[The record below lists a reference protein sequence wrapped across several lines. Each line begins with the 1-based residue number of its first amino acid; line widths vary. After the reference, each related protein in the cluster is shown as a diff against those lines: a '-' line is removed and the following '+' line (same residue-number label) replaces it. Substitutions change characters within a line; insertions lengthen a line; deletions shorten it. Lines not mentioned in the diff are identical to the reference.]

1 MFHYLPPGMKFL
13 MPLLVVISCESPPTL
28 PTLKW
33 PLARMTPQMTL
44 QMKASGKPLITQIAL
59 PPRLCNHLRLRSER
73 FRLVRSLGME
83 HLLMLL
89 EVFVGGESELGN
101 GAVREEA
108 VKGSVVAVD
117 VLFAGLGG
125 LEAFMKVEAVR
136 ARTLEV
142 LLAVVS
148 CDFFGVEV
156 VGSGERFDH
165 VPISHD
171 DFAESFDT
179 DLFAC
184 FRALSIV
191 LIDMVP
197 DLEQLCMKWV
207 GLEWRAVFQGV
218 VEN

>member
-1 MFHYLPPGMKFL
+1 MKFL
-13 MPLLVVISCESPPTL
+13 MPLLIIIPCESPPTL
-28 PTLKW
+28 ATLKR

-44 QMKASGKPLITQIAL
+44 QMKASRKPLITQIAL
-59 PPRLCNHLRLRSER
+59 PTSLSNHLRLRSER
-73 FRLVRSLGME
+73 FRLVRSLGMK

-117 VLFAGLGG
+117 VLIAGLGG

-148 CDFFGVEV
+148 RDFFGVEV
-156 VGSGERFDH
+156 AGSGERFDH
-165 VPISHD
+165 IPVSHD

-184 FRALSIV
+184 LRAFSIV

-197 DLEQLCMKWV
+197 DMEQLRMKWV